1 MKSAQATCPGDV
13 LKDNKDVSVAK
24 NICEIVNE
32 NTNRESTPKEEET
45 KNNTNNLKVSPQF
58 LLLST
63 VVDY

>member
-24 NICEIVNE
+24 NICE
-32 NTNRESTPKEEET
+32 NTNRESTPKEET
-45 KNNTNNLKVSPQF
+45 KNNTSNLKVSPQF

-63 VVDY
+63 VVDYQ